1 MGAKQHVGRF
11 VICCLAFTLP
21 AAAQLDSSALRAKF
35 GAPLNRETF
44 RMPSGFDLIV
54 DYGASHQVCKLTVPA
69 LMPTD
74 EPVRRA
80 SEMKQR
86 MDDFLEELVP
96 GSMRGKELIR
106 LVEQMGVISLVS
118 VEYEHVTIH
127 EIEDANQPFKGTI
140 TVRFKNADC
149 RDLSGE

>member
-1 MGAKQHVGRF
+1 
-11 VICCLAFTLP
+11 
-21 AAAQLDSSALRAKF
+21 
-35 GAPLNRETF
+35 
-44 RMPSGFDLIV
+44 MPSGFDLIV
-54 DYGASHQVCKLTVPA
+54 DYGASHQVCKLRVPA
-69 LMPTD
+69 LMSTD

-127 EIEDANQPFKGTI
+127 EIEDANQPLKGTI

-149 RDLSGE
+149 QDLSGE